1 MRIKVLH
8 PGLLT
13 SIQDI
18 GRYGYQKHG
27 VIVSGAMDTY
37 SLRIANLLVGNEET
51 TAALEITLLGPRL
64 VIEQDLLIAIT
75 GGDLSPTV
83 DDTLIPMWRPVY
95 LKQGSVLKFGA
106 CKSGCRAYLAV
117 GGGYQLP
124 AVMNSKSTYL
134 RAGIGGFDGRAIKKE
149 DCLTVAPLS
158 DRSAR
163 LMAQLA
169 AKKTDQSFTPS
180 SWFFGRHHV
189 TQQPAIP
196 VIRVTRGIQ
205 YDCFSNETKREV
217 FNQIYQVTPQSDRM
231 GYRLSGKPLILA
243 QPLEMI
249 SEAVALGTVQVP
261 PDGNPIIL
269 LADRQTV
276 GGYPKI
282 AQVALVD
289 IPKVAQIKPGGQMQF
304 CEISGYEAEELYLA
318 REKLIDHVKTA
329 IDLKLIEN

>member
-1 MRIKVLH
+1 MSIKVLH

-27 VIVSGAMDTY
+27 VIVSGAMDAY

-64 VIEQDLLIAIT
+64 VIEQDILIAIT

-83 DDTLIPMWRPVY
+83 DDTPIPMWRPVY

-134 RAGIGGFDGRAIKKE
+134 RAGIGGFNGRAIKKD

-158 DRSAR
+158 ERSAR
-163 LMAQLA
+163 LMAKLA
-169 AKKTDQSFTPS
+169 KNTNQSFSAPS
-180 SWFFGRHHV
+180 WYFGSHHV
-189 TQQPAIP
+189 TQHPAIP

-217 FNQIYQVTPQSDRM
+217 FHQIYQVTPQSDRM
-231 GYRLSGKPLILA
+231 GYRLSGKPLMLA

-318 REKLIDHVKTA
+318 RENLIDHVKTA